1 MVRSAMAAGG
11 SGGGKDQPLA
21 AGAIDDDALW
31 APPVDPAELHLLD
44 IVVSLSML
52 DYCHR
57 QFPFRVSKLPMATL
71 SESPSATPFPNG
83 HLAPRRLRSLMVAR
97 KR

>member
-31 APPVDPAELHLLD
+31 APLVDPAELHLLD
-44 IVVSLSML
+44 IVVSLSTL
-52 DYCHR
+52 NYCHH
-57 QFPFRVSKLPMATL
+57 QFPFRISILPMATL
-71 SESPSATPFPNG
+71 SESPSATPFPEG
-83 HLAPRRLRSLMVAR
+83 IWLCAGSEAL
-97 KR
+97 